1 MAILLFGTLSLFGII
16 FCYACIFYLQIVWF
30 SEASYDDD
38 CNMDLLLDDDGEEEG
53 AERKRNNAGT
63 AGSKLEFQKEKGAL
77 EEVDTD
83 ALQHRCSESI
93 GDEDSLAAFSFE
105 DERNK
110 SCCAAEAA
118 FTTTTTT
125 TAAAAAA
132 SGHNLNRKNRKKK
145 EQNQAMVAAAANDLA
160 GDSSRG
166 SNYHASAPIPIPLAP
181 SSKSSKIGG
190 YTPTSVRPHRSRCS
204 SSAED
209 SFLSHADA
217 SISIRDSMNGDG
229 ATNNTIEY
237 EDDRTLLTYEDDED
251 DEDGSIILKNNIF
264 LSPYWLNEV
273 ISGVV
278 IDKDIDM

>member
-1 MAILLFGTLSLFGII
+1 
-16 FCYACIFYLQIVWF
+16 V
-30 SEASYDDD
+30 
-38 CNMDLLLDDDGEEEG
+38 
-53 AERKRNNAGT
+53 
-63 AGSKLEFQKEKGAL
+63 SKLEFQKGKGAI

-83 ALQHRCSESI
+83 ALQQRCSESI

-110 SCCAAEAA
+110 SFCATEAA
-118 FTTTTTT
+118 FATTT

-132 SGHNLNRKNRKKK
+132 SSGNNLNRKNRKKTA
-145 EQNQAMVAAAANDLA
+145 QNQAMIAAAANDLA

-166 SNYHASAPIPIPLAP
+166 SNYHASAPIPIPMAP
-181 SSKSSKIGG
+181 SSASSKIGG
-190 YTPTSVRPHRSRCS
+190 YTPASVRPHRSRCS

-217 SISIRDSMNGDG
+217 SINIRDSMNGDG

-278 IDKDIDM
+278 IDKDINM